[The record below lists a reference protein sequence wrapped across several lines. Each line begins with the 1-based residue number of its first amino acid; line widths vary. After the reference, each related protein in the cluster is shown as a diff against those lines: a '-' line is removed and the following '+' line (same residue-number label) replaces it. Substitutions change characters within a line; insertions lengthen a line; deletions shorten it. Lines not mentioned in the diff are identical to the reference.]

1 MFYCFSISSFSSMMF
16 SSIMFEP
23 KVTIDDG
30 IDTSCHD
37 HGKINRESDSEKE
50 QNITDDG
57 ALIHTVF
64 APKR

>member
-1 MFYCFSISSFSSMMF
+1 MMF

>member
-1 MFYCFSISSFSSMMF
+1 MMI

-57 ALIHTVF
+57 ALITSVTDI
-64 APKR
+64 